1 MMGEQ
6 CNQDNDCDW
15 YAKDIEDNG
24 THRKCLRSMM
34 STLRTKGSGDA
45 WRYDLP
51 ARLLNRRKVRS
62 SNISMQ
68 AIATNTSSGKMKIVI
83 AE

>member
-6 CNQDNDCDW
+6 GNQDNDCDW
-15 YAKDIEDNG
+15 YAKDIENNRS
-24 THRKCLRSMM
+24 HLKCLRFMM
-34 STLRTKGSGDA
+34 STLRTKASDDA

-62 SNISMQ
+62 SNISTQ
-68 AIATNTSSGKMKIVI
+68 TIATNTSRGKTNIVI